1 MIKIMP
7 DLPDDVLGFR
17 AVGEV
22 HSSDYETTLV
32 PAIDQALESSDKIR
46 MLYVL
51 DDDEFTGYSAG
62 AMWQDTKLGFEYL
75 TKFEKIA
82 IVTDTD
88 WIENGVKAF
97 GWMIPGD
104 VKLFDDDD
112 LDDAV
117 EWVSS

>member
-1 MIKIMP
+1 MIQIMS
-7 DLPDDVLGFR
+7 DLPDNVVGFK

-22 HSSDYETTLV
+22 DSEDYANTLL
-32 PAIDQALESSDKIR
+32 PAIDQALEGSDKLR
-46 MLYVL
+46 FLYVL
-51 DDDEFTGYSAG
+51 DDDFSGYSAG
-62 AMWQDTKLGFEYL
+62 AAWQDTKLGIEHF

-88 WIENGVKAF
+88 WIEHSVKAF